1 MPSCRGSVTGGL
13 ASVEPSGRARG
24 VPGLQ
29 PVIDVERAF
38 AQSNVL
44 VQPVEV
50 DGGRQLPMLQRED
63 QLDEPSDS
71 GGGEAVTYVALHR
84 TQGAE
89 IALLGIF
96 LERLLQPFDFDR
108 IAQLRAGAVRLDQ
121 LDVVR
126 VDLVSI
132 VDLLLQPGL

>member
-1 MPSCRGSVTGGL
+1 MRIRAAEAEGTHGRQS
-13 ASVEPSGRARG
+13 SGRARG

-38 AQSNVL
+38 AQSDVL

-63 QLDEPSDS
+63 QLDEPRDS

-84 TQGAE
+84 N
-89 IALLGIF
+89 
-96 LERLLQPFDFDR
+96 
-108 IAQLRAGAVRLDQ
+108 
-121 LDVVR
+121 
-126 VDLVSI
+126 
-132 VDLLLQPGL
+132 PGRRNCASRYIS